1 MIISE
6 AAAQLL
12 NVENG
17 ITSGSTISAMYSHTM
32 GPNENPKFPIKTN
45 SPMIIKAFP
54 N

>member
-17 ITSGSTISAMYSHTM
+17 ITSGSTISAVYNHTM
-32 GPNENPKFPIKTN
+32 GPKENPKFPIKTN
-45 SPMIIKAFP
+45 NPVIIIALP